1 VVTIERRQ
9 RKSPV
14 LSCASLPCLGDM
26 PTINI
31 TGGCGMDCVYCYTQ
45 SYLSHPGSGHV
56 VLYDNIPDL
65 VSRELARRKSIPE
78 RVYFSTA
85 SDAFALSGE
94 IQDVTFDTMKVLLE
108 YGVGVSFLTKGYAH
122 PRFDAL
128 FAAHPGRVF
137 ARIGIT
143 TLDREI
149 WRTLEPTTTLP
160 TKRLAFAERLRA
172 ARVDVATRLD
182 PLLPDLTDTSENLT
196 PLFAALAETGIA
208 QAAASYLF
216 VRPAFAE
223 RVGKTL
229 ALPQLLGSPASE
241 LWPWHRFSKGVGGG
255 RMIDDAERDARFG
268 RLRELAALH
277 GIELTACAC
286 KNSDVCG
293 HGYCGIAGP
302 KRTDTVLQ
310 TPTLFG
316 S

>member
-1 VVTIERRQ
+1 MTIERRQ

-14 LSCASLPCLGDM
+14 LSGASLPCLGEM

-45 SYLSHPGSGHV
+45 SYPSHPGPGRV

-65 VSRELARRKSIPE
+65 VRRELAQRRSIPE

-85 SDAFALSGE
+85 SDVFALSRE
-94 IQDVTFDTMKVLLE
+94 IQDVTFETMKALLE
-108 YGVGVSFLTKGYAH
+108 HGVSVSFLTKGYAH
-122 PRFDAL
+122 PRFDTL

-149 WRTLEPTTTLP
+149 WRALEPTTTSP
-160 TKRLAFAERLRA
+160 QRRLAFGVRLRA
-172 ARVDVATRLD
+172 VQVDVAARLD
-182 PLLPDLTDTSENLT
+182 PLVPDLTDTPENLM
-196 PLFAALAETGIA
+196 PLLAAMVERGIVR
-208 QAAASYLF
+208 AAASYLF
-216 VRPAFAE
+216 VRPAFAD
-223 RVGKTL
+223 RVGRTL
-229 ALPQLLGSPASE
+229 ALPQLLGSPAPE
-241 LWPWHRFSKGVGGG
+241 RWPWHRFSKGVGGG
-255 RMIDDAERDARFG
+255 RMIDDAEREERFG
-268 RLRELAALH
+268 RLRELATSH

-286 KNSDVCG
+286 KNSDVDG

-302 KRTDTVLQ
+302 KQTTTVLQ